1 VAPLA
6 LVGTVAYVL
15 LLVYF
20 FALWARF
27 VLDLVQAFSDS
38 WRPRGAV
45 LVLAEAAY
53 TATDPPIKAVRRVL
67 PPLRI
72 GAFALDFGFTIVMF
86 GVIVLMYLAI
96 ALQQSA

>member
-1 VAPLA
+1 VSPIG
-6 LVGTVAYVL
+6 LVGAIAYVV

-27 VLDLVQAFSDS
+27 ILDLVQAFSDS
-38 WRPRGAV
+38 WRPHGVV

-72 GAFALDFGFTIVMF
+72 GQFALDFGFTIVMF
-86 GVIVLMYLAI
+86 AVIVLMYFAI
-96 ALQQSA
+96 AIQGA

>member
-1 VAPLA
+1 MSAIA
-6 LVGTVAYVL
+6 VL
-15 LLVYF
+15 GAVLYIVLLVYF

-38 WRPRGAV
+38 WRPRGVV

-72 GAFALDFGFTIVMF
+72 GQFALDFGFTIVMF
-86 GVIVLMYLAI
+86 GVIILMYVAI
-96 ALQQSA
+96 GLQTA